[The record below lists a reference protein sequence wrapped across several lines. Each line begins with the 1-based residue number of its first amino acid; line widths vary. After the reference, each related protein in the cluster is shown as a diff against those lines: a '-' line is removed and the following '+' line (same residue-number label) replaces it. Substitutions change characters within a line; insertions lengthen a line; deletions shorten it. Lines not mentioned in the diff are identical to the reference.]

1 MALSGVIYT
10 DVGSNY
16 KLSIEWSAT
25 QNTTGNYS
33 TVTAKMYWEADG
45 YGYVNSGNT
54 KDGAIVID
62 GTTMTFSGA
71 GLADLNQN
79 QKKLIATKSKTVYH
93 NSEGEKSFA
102 ISGYF
107 DVEVTLSNKYYGRVS
122 IASKTYPLN
131 DIPRKSSLSSSPSFT
146 STENYNL
153 TVSRASSS
161 FSHIAYID
169 VQNRDGSWQYIK
181 SIEFSTSETTKSSS
195 WNTTDN
201 TRVFTALDG
210 RSSAPMR
217 INLNTYSGSTNLG
230 YNTYTGTVTASKAS
244 TGYPVYGEA
253 GADSYMYVDQTI
265 GISIARDNPTFTHK
279 TEITI
284 GSYTKT
290 LTDITTGTTWT
301 PNGTEQT
308 ALYNAIGTS
317 SSSLKGRARTYTYYN
332 GVQVRSYTDRD
343 ITFFVRS
350 SSNAPTFSSTGITYS
365 DVNSVTAAVTGD
377 PLYIIQNKSS
387 LRVTIPS
394 GSKATGKNGASIKQ
408 YSVTINGVAKTVS
421 DASGNL
427 NIDYGIVNSSNNV
440 TASIRAIDSRGLSTT
455 VTMTIK
461 MVPYSAP
468 VMNYTVRRRNGFE
481 DTVDLTLTG
490 TISPI
495 IINGSQMNGLQ
506 AISGTSSAL
515 QYRYRENV
523 SGANF
528 IDWKNFTFTPSGAAY
543 TATPTTEVLDNT
555 KAYVFELRVSDKI
568 STVTITKNVASGKP
582 IMFIDSKM
590 KTVSVNKF
598 PSKPNGFEVE
608 GDMRATAGLEL
619 YNKPYVTEV
628 TTTTPATSGWY
639 RIAVTSAANIG
650 NNNAQFEVSAPLS
663 SCHTFVRF
671 EAGIMFGQTSGISL
685 SQSSYSSFGSLPA
698 ISRVRVVYHET
709 YTGNLAYI
717 EVYNTQSR
725 AVPLTV
731 RMIGGVG
738 WTLLSPVAGSVPSGY
753 LTKELAFQQGIKYK
767 PQDLI
772 FPSLN
777 KGSNYSSGSA
787 STDYHPV
794 AYHKDAG
801 GFVHLYGL
809 VKGVVYGD
817 VIFTLPVGYT
827 PPFRHTFSVIQ
838 SAYSDVGRIDV
849 YADGKV
855 LVENTNNTTVGSGW
869 ISLAGIAFPTYDNPV
884 VVS

>member
-1 MALSGVIYT
+1 MALNGTIYT

-16 KLSIEWSAT
+16 RLSIEWSAT
-25 QNTTGNYS
+25 QSTTGNYS

-45 YGYVNSGNT
+45 YGYVNSGTT

-62 GTTMTFSGA
+62 GTTYTFEGK

-93 NSEGEKSFA
+93 NSEGEKSFS

-107 DVEVTLSNKYYGRVS
+107 DAEVTLSNKYYGRIS
-122 IASKTYPLN
+122 IASKTYSLN

-153 TVSRASSS
+153 TVSRSSSS

-244 TGYPVYGEA
+244 IGYPVYGEA

-265 GISIARDNPTFTHK
+265 GISIGRDNPTFTHK
-279 TEITI
+279 TEITL

-308 ALYNAIGTS
+308 ALYNAIGTT

-332 GVQVRSYTDRD
+332 GVQVRSYTDRE

-350 SSNAPTFSSTGITYS
+350 SSNAPTFSATGITYG
-365 DVNSVTAAVTGD
+365 DVNAVTSAVTGD
-377 PLYIIQNKSS
+377 PLYLIQNKSS

-394 GSKATGKNGASIKQ
+394 GSKATGKNGATIKQ
-408 YSVTINGVAKTVS
+408 YSVTINGVAKTVA
-421 DASGNL
+421 DVSGNL
-427 NIDYGIVNSSNNV
+427 NIDYGVVNSSNNV

-455 VTMTIK
+455 VTLAIK
-461 MVPYSAP
+461 VVPYSAP

-490 TISPI
+490 TISPVV
-495 IINGSQMNGLQ
+495 INGSQTNGLQ

-523 SGANF
+523 SGASF
-528 IDWKNFTFTPSGAAY
+528 VPWKNFTFTPSGAAY

-582 IMFIDSKM
+582 IMFIDANM
-590 KTVSVNKF
+590 KTVAVNKF
-598 PSKPNGFEVE
+598 PSKPNGFEIE
-608 GDMRATAGLEL
+608 GDLRATKGLEL
-619 YNKPYVTEV
+619 YGKPYVTEF
-628 TTTTPATSGWY
+628 TATTPATTGWY
-639 RIAVTSAANIG
+639 RVAISESTSIG
-650 NNNAQFEVSAPLS
+650 NNNATFEIYNPLS
-663 SCHTFVRF
+663 SYHSFTRL
-671 EAGIMFGQTSGISL
+671 EAGVMWGRTAGVSLTQTSHST
-685 SQSSYSSFGSLPA
+685 FGASVLTKA
-698 ISRVRVVYHET
+698 RI
-709 YTGNLAYI
+709 
-717 EVYNTQSR
+717 VYNTSWTGNR
-725 AVPLTV
+725 AYLEIYQDQARASTITV
-731 RMIGGVG
+731 RIIGGVG
-738 WTLLSPVAGSVPSGY
+738 WVPANLESGSTVPAGYTTSSELTFKSGISYPDQQLVYPVPSKGANY
-753 LTKELAFQQGIKYK
+753 DDSGASYQRLAYQK
-767 PQDLI
+767 D
-772 FPSLN
+772 
-777 KGSNYSSGSA
+777 
-787 STDYHPV
+787 PV
-794 AYHKDAG
+794 TQI
-801 GFVHLYGL
+801 VTMYGL
-809 VKGVVYGD
+809 MKDLVYGD
-817 VIFTLPVGYT
+817 VIIQLPVGYR
-827 PPFRHTFSVIQ
+827 PAGRLVFNVIN
-838 SAYSDVGRIDV
+838 ADYARAGRIDV
-849 YADGKV
+849 WNTGNV
-855 LVENTNNTTVGSGW
+855 TVEAISGNW
-869 ISLAGIAFPTYDNPV
+869 ISLSGISFYAGT
-884 VVS
+884 

>member
-1 MALSGVIYT
+1 MALNGTLYT
-10 DVGSNY
+10 DVASNY
-16 KLSIEWSAT
+16 RLSIEWSAT
-25 QNTTGNYS
+25 QSTTGNYS

-62 GTTMTFSGA
+62 GTTYTFSGA
-71 GLADLNQN
+71 GLADLNPN

-93 NSEGEKSFA
+93 NSDGSKSFS

-107 DVEVTLSNKYYGRVS
+107 DAEVTLSNKYYGRINIS
-122 IASKTYPLN
+122 SKSYTLN
-131 DIPRKSSLSSSPSFT
+131 DIPRKSTLSSSPSFT

-217 INLNTYSGSTNLG
+217 INLNTYNGSTNLG
-230 YNTYTGTVTASKAS
+230 YNTYTGTVTASTAS
-244 TGYPVYGEA
+244 IGYPVYGEA

-279 TEITI
+279 TEITL

-301 PNGTEQT
+301 PSGTEQT
-308 ALYNAIGTS
+308 SLYNAIGTT

-350 SSNAPTFSSTGITYS
+350 STNAPTFSGTGLTYS
-365 DVNSVTAAVTGD
+365 DVNAVTAAVTGN

-394 GSKATGKNGASIKQ
+394 GSKATGKNGATIKQ

-427 NIDYGIVNSSNNV
+427 NIDYGLVNSSNNV
-440 TASIRAIDSRGLSTT
+440 TASVRAIDSRGLSTT
-455 VTMTIK
+455 VTLVVK
-461 MVPYSAP
+461 MIPYSAP
-468 VMNYTVRRRNGFE
+468 VMNYTVKRRSGFE
-481 DTVDLTLTG
+481 DTIDLTLTG
-490 TISPI
+490 TISPV
-495 IINGSQMNGLQ
+495 IINSSQMNGLQ

-523 SGANF
+523 SGASFVN
-528 IDWKNFTFTPSGAAY
+528 WKDFTFSPSGAAY

-582 IMFIDSKM
+582 IMFIDANM

-598 PSKPNGFEVE
+598 PSKPNGFETE
-608 GDMRATAGLEL
+608 GDIRATAGLEL
-619 YNKPYVTEV
+619 YNKPYVTEI
-628 TTTTPATSGWY
+628 TSSLPATPGWY
-639 RIAVTSAANIG
+639 RIAASAVGIN
-650 NNNAQFEVSAPLS
+650 NNNAVFEVFAPVS
-663 SCHTFVRF
+663 TCHTFARF
-671 EAGIMFGQTSGISL
+671 EAGIMWGQTAGISL
-685 SQSSYSSFGSLPA
+685 SQTSYSSFGSLPA
-698 ISRVRVVYHET
+698 ISKARIVYHT
-709 YTGNLAYI
+709 SYGGNYAYL
-717 EVYNTQSR
+717 EVYNTQSK
-725 AVPLTV
+725 AVAITV
-731 RMIGGVG
+731 RMIGGTG
-738 WTLLSPVAGSVPSGY
+738 WGLISPVASSIPSGY
-753 LTKELAFQQGIKYK
+753 TTSSELVFK
-767 PQDLI
+767 PGFSYIGQDLI
-772 FPSLN
+772 YPSLS
-777 KGSNYSSGSA
+777 KGTNYDTSPGGYERA
-787 STDYHPV
+787 CYQ
-794 AYHKDAG
+794 KDPTTQI
-801 GFVHLYGL
+801 VTLYGL
-809 VKGVVYGD
+809 VKDLAYTD
-817 VIFTLPVGYT
+817 VIFQLPVGYRPADRLVFDT
-827 PPFRHTFSVIQ
+827 IN
-838 SAYSDVGRIDV
+838 SDYTRSGRIDIWNGGNV
-849 YADGKV
+849 T
-855 LVENTNNTTVGSGW
+855 VEAISGTW
-869 ISLAGIAFPTYDNPV
+869 ISLSGISFYAV
-884 VVS
+884 K